1 MGPAEEPAAITF
13 AALLRQL
20 RIAAGMTQ
28 EDLAAAAS
36 LSPRSVSDLERGIHP
51 TARSQTAKLLADA
64 LRLTGTV
71 RTQFEA
77 AARGLAQTG
86 QAMPGA
92 AAATRTLPRDTGA
105 FTGREPEL
113 RQLVGAAIGAARVGG
128 MVGVHAIGG
137 MAGIGKTTF
146 AVHAAHRLAPEFPDG
161 QVFLPLHAHTPGQRP
176 VDPADAL
183 ASLLLTAGIAASQ
196 IPPGLDERTRLWRDH
211 LAGKRV
217 LLVLDDA
224 AGHEQVRPMLPG
236 TPGSI
241 VLVTSRRRLTA
252 LEDAQAI
259 SLDTLPADEAAR
271 LLVRLAARPG
281 LEPADPAV
289 RDIARLCGY
298 LPLAIGMLARQLHHH
313 PTWRAGDLAADLAS
327 ARDRLGLMQAENL
340 SVSAAFDLSYADLG
354 AQQQQ
359 LFRRLGLYPG
369 TDIDHHAAAALDG
382 TDPASA
388 RRRLDDLYDHNLL
401 TEPARGR
408 YRLHDLMRE
417 HAHTLAAADPVT
429 QRQAAL
435 GRLLDYYVRTTRAA
449 DRQLAADAAESVARP
464 AGQQR
469 LAAEGPRLASREDA
483 MAWLERERLN
493 LNAAIGHAASHGR
506 PADVTALAAAM
517 HTFLRFA
524 GHWDQAAMQ
533 HRAALDCAVGL
544 ADRAAEAGALA
555 GLGSIA
561 IATRD
566 YQEAVARLTEAVGLY
581 RELGDLPGEASALSD
596 LSGVLYLTSDNAAAA
611 AGMARALELY
621 SELGDRPGE
630 ALVLSRLGSL
640 NLATGEYPAAAASLA
655 RALDLYRELG
665 DRLGEAD
672 ALNELGAVQQAT
684 GAYLPAAA
692 HLRQALELYRRLG
705 YRVGEAN
712 VLIDLGAAQVATGAH
727 AAAIADLSRALELH
741 ERLGDRLGMANATH
755 QLGAA
760 QHASGGYRQAAASQ
774 EQALELY
781 RDLGDRAGEA
791 ETLIALGNVALA
803 LNDPA
808 AARPSYELAR
818 SIAADIASPLLQAR
832 ALEGEGRCHR
842 QDGRLAEGRAALGQ
856 AVQIYQRIGSAEA
869 DRAARELGAE
879 GQLA

>member
-13 AALLRQL
+13 AAFLRQL
-20 RIAAGMTQ
+20 RTAAGMTQ

-51 TARSQTAKLLADA
+51 TARNQTAKLLADA

-71 RTQFEA
+71 RAQFEA
-77 AARGLAQTG
+77 AARGFAQPG
-86 QAMPGA
+86 QPTPGA

-113 RQLVGAAIGAARVGG
+113 RQLVGAAIGAAKAGG

-137 MAGIGKTTF
+137 MAGIGKTTL

-217 LLVLDDA
+217 LLLLDDA

-252 LEDAQAI
+252 LEDVQAI

-281 LEPADPAV
+281 LDPADPAV
-289 RDIARLCGY
+289 RDIAELCGY

-313 PTWRAGDLAADLAS
+313 PAWRAGDLAADLAS
-327 ARDRLGLMQAENL
+327 ARDRLELMQAENL

-354 AQQQQ
+354 TQQQL

-369 TDIDHHAAAALDG
+369 TDIDHYAAAALDG

-388 RRRLDDLYDHNLL
+388 RRRLDELYDHNLL

-417 HAHTLAAADPVT
+417 HARTLAEADPVT
-429 QRQAAL
+429 QRRAAL
-435 GRLLDYYVRTTRAA
+435 GGLLGYYLRTTRAA
-449 DRQLAADAAESVARP
+449 DRQLTAEAPASVGP
-464 AGQQR
+464 PSGQQR
-469 LAAEGPRLASREDA
+469 PAAAGPQLTSRDDA

-493 LNAAIGHAASHGR
+493 LNAAIGHAASHDR
-506 PADVTALAAAM
+506 PAEVIALAAAM

-524 GHWDQAAMQ
+524 GHWDQAARQ

-544 ADRAAEAGALA
+544 GDRAAEAGALA

-566 YQEAVARLTEAVGLY
+566 YREAVARLTQAVGLY
-581 RELGDLPGEASALSD
+581 RELGDRPGEASALSD

-611 AGMARALELY
+611 AGMTRALELY
-621 SELGDRPGE
+621 RELGDRPGE

-640 NLATGEYPAAAASLA
+640 RLATGEYPAAAASLA
-655 RALDLYRELG
+655 RALDLYRDLG

-684 GAYLPAAA
+684 GDYLPAAA

-727 AAAIADLSRALELH
+727 TAAIADLNRALELH
-741 ERLGDRLGMANATH
+741 ERLGDRLGTANAMH

-760 QHASGGYRQAAASQ
+760 LHASGAYRQAAASQ

-808 AARPSYELAR
+808 AAGPSFELAR

-842 QDGRLAEGRAALGQ
+842 QDGRLAESRAALSQ
-856 AVQIYQRIGSAEA
+856 AVQIYQRIGSADA
-869 DRAARELGAE
+869 DRAATELRAE
-879 GQLA
+879 G